1 MSASAK
7 PKAFPRPLLWVWL
20 VALLATPLIL
30 WALPADHFDE
40 GESMCPSVLLFDTEC
55 PGCGSTRA
63 VQHLHHADLDMALYF
78 HSAAP
83 FIYLFLVG
91 LWGFWTYRTA
101 TRLGLFGQARAELL
115 ETQLRTEAE
124 ARIARRQAR
133 QV

>member
-7 PKAFPRPLLWVWL
+7 PKALPRPILWLWL

-30 WALPADHFDE
+30 WALPADYFDE

-91 LWGFWTYRTA
+91 LWGLWTYRTA
-101 TRLGLFGQARAELL
+101 TRLGLLGRARAELL

-124 ARIARRQAR
+124 ERIARRQAR
-133 QV
+133 GV